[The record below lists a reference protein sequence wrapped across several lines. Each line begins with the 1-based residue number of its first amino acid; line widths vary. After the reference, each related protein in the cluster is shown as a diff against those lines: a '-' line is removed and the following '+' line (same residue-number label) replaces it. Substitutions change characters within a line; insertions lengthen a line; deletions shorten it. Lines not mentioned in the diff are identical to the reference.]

1 MSKFFD
7 FPIFRKIAS
16 SSPKKA
22 KDDFER
28 THQTQ
33 LASCAILLGM
43 AKSDDDFS
51 EGEKARIVQILQKTF
66 SLDEFEVEDLIHL
79 SEQQMTD
86 AHGLETFARYINE
99 HYDVDEKFELVKD
112 IWRVVYS
119 DEELHTHEQEM
130 VRKIMLLLNLD
141 NRMIGNAKED
151 VRRELGL
158 LL

>member
-7 FPIFRKIAS
+7 LPIIRKITS
-16 SSPKKA
+16 TSPKKA
-22 KDDFER
+22 KDDGER
-28 THQTQ
+28 ARQTQ
-33 LASCAILLGM
+33 LASCAILMWM
-43 AKSDDDFS
+43 AKSDNDFS

-66 SLDEFEVEDLIHL
+66 QLDEFEVEDLIHL
-79 SEQQMTD
+79 SEQQMHDTG
-86 AHGLETFARYINE
+86 GLETFAGYINE
-99 HYDVDEKFELVKD
+99 HYDIDEKYELVKD

-130 VRKIMLLLNLD
+130 IRKIMLLLNLD

-151 VRRELGL
+151 VRREMGL

>member
-7 FPIFRKIAS
+7 LAIIRKITS

-22 KDDFER
+22 KDDGDR
-28 THQTQ
+28 IRQTQ

-43 AKSDDDFS
+43 AKSDNDFS
-51 EGEKARIVQILQKTF
+51 EDEKARIVQILQKTF
-66 SLDEFEVEDLIHL
+66 HLDEFEVEDLIHL

-86 AHGLETFARYINE
+86 SGGLETFAGYINE
-99 HYDVDEKFELVKD
+99 HYDIDEKFELVKD

-130 VRKIMLLLNLD
+130 IRKIMLLLNLD

>member
-7 FPIFRKIAS
+7 LPIFRKITSAT
-16 SSPKKA
+16 PKKA
-22 KDDFER
+22 KDDSER
-28 THQTQ
+28 IRQTQ

-43 AKSDDDFS
+43 AKSDNDFS

-66 SLDEFEVEDLIHL
+66 QLDEFEVEDLIHL
-79 SEQQMTD
+79 SEQQMND
-86 AHGLETFARYINE
+86 SSGLDTFAGYIND
-99 HYDVDEKFELVKD
+99 HYDIDEKFELVKD

-130 VRKIMLLLNLD
+130 IRKIMLLLNLD